1 LKVKNSQSFLREKD
15 EQIRDLTSE
24 IKILQQHNNELISLT
39 SKYSQV
45 EVENIDLRNK
55 LSKHV
60 HEQQALKIAFN
71 NEQANIAT
79 LQGTN
84 KQLLAKLEE
93 LQENIDILTIQLKVS
108 IFVYNLKISI

>member
-1 LKVKNSQSFLREKD
+1 LQEHNS
-15 EQIRDLTSE
+15 
-24 IKILQQHNNELISLT
+24 ELIVLT
-39 SKYSQV
+39 SKYGQV

-79 LQGTN
+79 LQGIN

-93 LQENIDILTIQLKVS
+93 LQGNIDILTIQLKVS
-108 IFVYNLKISI
+108 IFVYNLKIFE